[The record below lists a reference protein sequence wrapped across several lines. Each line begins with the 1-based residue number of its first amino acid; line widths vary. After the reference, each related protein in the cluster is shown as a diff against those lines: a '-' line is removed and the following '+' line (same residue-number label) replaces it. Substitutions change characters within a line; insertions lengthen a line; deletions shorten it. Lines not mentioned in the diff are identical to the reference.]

1 MFAQARHQ
9 RIAALLEEQGRWSVR
24 DLQARTGA
32 SAATLRR
39 DLAFLARA
47 GRLVRSHGG
56 VMRPGLGGAE
66 PDFERK
72 LRTAAA
78 AKRALAAAALALVPA
93 RATVFVDA
101 GTTTLEAGRQLLGRE
116 GVTVYTN
123 SLPLLAEP
131 PGGPARVVALG
142 GEVRPLSRALVGGLA
157 LAWLEHL
164 RFDVALIGASGL
176 EEAAGPST
184 TELLEAAVKRAAL
197 GRARRTVLLADA
209 SKWAEP
215 AAVRFAGWQDFSDLV
230 TDRRPD
236 RAARAALARG
246 GVRVH
251 VAG

>member
-1 MFAQARHQ
+1 MFAQERHQ
-9 RIAALLEEQGRWSVR
+9 RIAALLEERGRWSVR

-56 VMRPGLGGAE
+56 VMHPGLGGAE

-78 AKRALAAAALALVPA
+78 GKRALAAAALALVPA

-101 GTTTLEAGRQLLGRE
+101 GTTTLEAGRQLLGRA
-116 GVTVYTN
+116 GTTVFTN

-131 PGGPARVVALG
+131 TGGQARVVALG
-142 GEVRPLSRALVGGLA
+142 GEVRPLSRALVGGPA

-164 RFDVALIGASGL
+164 RFDVALVGASGL
-176 EEAAGPST
+176 EAAGPST
-184 TELLEAAVKRAAL
+184 TELLEAAVKRAVL
-197 GRARRTVLLADA
+197 GRSRRAVLLADA
-209 SKWAEP
+209 TKWAEP
-215 AAVRFAGWQDFSDLV
+215 AAVRFAGWRGFSDFV

-236 RAARAALARG
+236 RAARTALARH
-246 GVRVH
+246 GVRIH
-251 VAG
+251 VAH